1 MTFLF
6 FGGFYG
12 YIKNLCVYYY
22 RYIYIYRNFCRLNPH
37 CSHAAMAL
45 EREQMDVV
53 AADAAG
59 VPLPSVAKHGQAV
72 TDVGARGS
80 FQEVRSLGLFP
91 TVLLFF
97 SCSVHFM
104 FCKVL
109 FWMMFIFLLLNSPV
123 RLMCSY
129 TYKIYHI
136 FWLASWMISRS
147 QGRCQQTILMRV
159 CVNNSLTSG
168 SKIFPNIA
176 MYFIGSEP
184 SSCCNFVGEQLKVK
198 FWLFHISN
206 LCW

>member
-22 RYIYIYRNFCRLNPH
+22 IYRNFCRLTPH

-59 VPLPSVAKHGQAV
+59 VPLPPVAKHGQAV

-80 FQEVRSLGLFP
+80 FQEVRSLRLFP
-91 TVLLFF
+91 TVLLLF

-104 FCKVL
+104 FCRVL
-109 FWMMFIFLLLNSPV
+109 F
-123 RLMCSY
+123 
-129 TYKIYHI
+129 
-136 FWLASWMISRS
+136 
-147 QGRCQQTILMRV
+147 
-159 CVNNSLTSG
+159 
-168 SKIFPNIA
+168 
-176 MYFIGSEP
+176 
-184 SSCCNFVGEQLKVK
+184 
-198 FWLFHISN
+198 
-206 LCW
+206 